1 MVTTQKT
8 VSLKLLVDSKGHRV
22 LFAET
27 GKDFVDFLFNL
38 LSLPVGMVIRLLSKQ
53 GMIGSLACLYDGV
66 ENLSDPYMLPS
77 IKKDDLLKPRFV
89 LQVQMRLFFCQ
100 ILSHQLLLPFMHGCS
115 TYKSITV
122 FVEPQKRQSS
132 SSEEQGGFVKGV
144 GTYMVTDNLEVRP
157 MSMISSISTLNKF
170 NVKEVG
176 SLKEKGVKLLQASLQ
191 SKTVLTDVFLGKK
204 V

>member
-89 LQVQMRLFFCQ
+89 LQV
-100 ILSHQLLLPFMHGCS
+100 
-115 TYKSITV
+115 

-176 SLKEKGVKLLQASLQ
+176 SLKEKVVDVGMDLGVKLLQASLQ